1 MPHVRPLSPE
11 DADDVRAL
19 QELLEAA
26 PDYSR
31 RVLGRPPRPA
41 DAGDV
46 LTALPPGLERAR
58 KTGLGLRA
66 DPGAGG
72 LLAFADVLHGWPRAG
87 VAHVGLLVVH
97 EQRRGRGLGRLLH
110 DRVVEQALG
119 WGDVDRLR
127 LGIVAT
133 NADAAEPFWR
143 ALGYR
148 PTGEVTE
155 YVSGEVQSSTATWE
169 RELVHRG
176 AGRRGDGPA
185 L

>member
-11 DADDVRAL
+11 DAHDVGAL

-26 PDYSR
+26 PGYSR
-31 RVLGRPPRPA
+31 RVLGRPPRPT
-41 DAGDV
+41 DAADV
-46 LTALPPGLERAR
+46 LSALPPGLDPAR
-58 KTGLGLRA
+58 KTGLGLWA

-72 LLAFADVLHGWPRAG
+72 LLAFADVLRGWPRAR

-97 EQRRGRGLGRLLH
+97 ERWRGRGLGRLLH
-110 DRVVEQALG
+110 DGVVEQATR
-119 WGDVDRLR
+119 WGDVDTLR

-148 PTGEVTE
+148 PTGEVSA

-169 RELVHRG
+169 RELVHSREP
-176 AGRRGDGPA
+176 RRG
-185 L
+185 